1 MFTWLFY
8 FAILFALVDWYAAW
22 KENRRLL
29 LFAKPT
35 TLIFLMLWSLQVSG
49 WQGGMFWFGLGLIFS
64 LGGDVALLFSSR
76 FFMVGLFSFMIAHIM
91 FIIGFNLEMAPFSA
105 FSAGIAV
112 IIGLTGARLLRL
124 IRGGIAQMPG
134 SRKLLPASMV
144 YGVAL
149 ALMLLSALL
158 TFMNPSWDIPSSL
171 CAAIGA
177 SLFFISDTTLGYDRF
192 VKKVAHA
199 RFYVHVTYHLG
210 LFGIITGAM
219 LHFVK

>member
-8 FAILFALVDWYAAW
+8 LAILFALVDWYAAW

-29 LFAKPT
+29 LFAKPAT
-35 TLIFLMLWSLQVSG
+35 VIFLMLWSLQVSG

-112 IIGLTGARLLRL
+112 IIGLSGARLLRL
-124 IRGGIAQMPG
+124 IRGGIAKMPG
-134 SRKLLPASMV
+134 SKKMLPASLV
-144 YGVAL
+144 YGIAL

-177 SLFFISDTTLGYDRF
+177 SFFFISDTTLGYDSF

-199 RFYVHVTYHLG
+199 RFYVHITYHLG